1 MAATATGWAMLVLG
15 LLLAGGGVRLATLG
29 GTWAYVGL
37 GIGWLLTGAFLIGRR
52 RAALWIYAALLAFT
66 LVWALSEVGLDRW
79 ALAPRL
85 ALFWLVGLWLL
96 SPWVSRLLSG
106 RTSDRRVEVDV
117 NPPAGPATPSALAA
131 DRRWRLTRAPWFA
144 ARAGL
149 SAAALLVLAVGLISM
164 TQDPFDV
171 PGEMRGPLAAGTL
184 PAAPTPAADDWTVYG
199 GTPQGQRYSTL
210 ADITP
215 GNVGDLKVA
224 WTFHTGDK
232 KRPDDPEETTAE
244 NVPLKVGDT
253 LYLCSKHDHVI
264 ALDPATGQKRWEFD
278 PKIEVSHDFQHL
290 NCRGLAYHDATLAPA
305 VAGHASVPALA
316 AGASHP
322 AGSAGVTVASAN
334 AATCRK
340 RVILPS
346 IDARLFALDAATGQ
360 PCAGFGD
367 NGVVDLTVGIGE
379 FRRGYYMETS
389 PPVVTARL
397 IVIGSSINDNESVDN
412 PSGVIRAFDVAD
424 GHLVWSW
431 DLGRADPN
439 APLAYGQTY
448 TPNTPDAWAPPSV
461 DEQLGIVYFPLGNLS
476 PDQLG
481 ANRSPAVERFT
492 SSVVA
497 LDLATGKLRWSF
509 QGVHHDLWDRDMPA
523 QPTLVD
529 LEINGSKVPALV
541 QPTKQGDVYVLDR
554 RSGKP
559 ALPVEETA
567 VPASTLPDEHVSPT
581 QPRSALSF
589 MPPRLTDKD
598 MWGATPFDQLVCR
611 IVFKSMDYQGP
622 YTPPATHETLTYPS
636 NLGVFDWGGVAV
648 DPVRQALV
656 GVPVHMAFTYQLVP
670 RPGAEAN
677 VVTEGQKEHF
687 NENYGAKYAIKSGP
701 FLSPLGLPC
710 QAPPWGAIA
719 SADLRTGKVNW
730 MHRNG
735 TTRDRMPSFLPI
747 PFPMGMPGF
756 GSPLVTA
763 GGVVFYSGSL
773 DNYLRAY
780 EETSGRKLWEA
791 RLPGG
796 GQATPMTYRAD
807 GKQYV
812 VVSAG
817 GHGAA
822 GTDLSDAFVAYSLP

>member
-1 MAATATGWAMLVLG
+1 MAAMVSGWVMLVLG
-15 LLLAGGGVRLATLG
+15 GLLAAGGVRLAVLG
-29 GTWAYVGL
+29 GTWAYIVL
-37 GIGWLLTGAFLIGRR
+37 GIGCLLAGGFLIARR
-52 RAALWIYAALLAFT
+52 RISLSIYAALLDFA
-66 LVWALSEVGLDRW
+66 LAWALWEAGLDRW

-96 SPWVSRLLSG
+96 TPWVGRRLAPGTPRADLGIAAASAPLATSADTSERRFG
-106 RTSDRRVEVDV
+106 RRR
-117 NPPAGPATPSALAA
+117 
-131 DRRWRLTRAPWFA
+131 WFA
-144 ARAGL
+144 ARASLG
-149 SAAALLVLAVGLISM
+149 AASLLVLVVGLISM
-164 TQDPFDV
+164 TEDPFDV
-171 PGEMRGPLAAGTL
+171 PGEMRASVVAI
-184 PAAPTPAADDWTVYG
+184 AAPTSPADDWTVYG
-199 GTPQGQRYSTL
+199 GTAWGQRYSTL

-215 GNVGDLKVA
+215 SNVDKLKLA
-224 WTFHTGDK
+224 WTYHTGDRK
-232 KRPDDPEETTAE
+232 GAGDPDETTAE

-264 ALDPATGQKRWEFD
+264 ALDPASGRKRWEFD

-290 NCRGLAYHDATLAPA
+290 NCRGLAYHDATVAP
-305 VAGHASVPALA
+305 LA
-316 AGASHP
+316 A
-322 AGSAGVTVASAN
+322 SAPPN
-334 AATCRK
+334 AATCLK

-346 IDARLFALDAATGQ
+346 IDARLFALDAATGR
-360 PCAGFGD
+360 PCTGFGK
-367 NGVVDLTVGIGE
+367 NGVVDLTAGIGN
-379 FRRGYYMETS
+379 FKPGYYMETS
-389 PPVVTARL
+389 PPVVTKNL
-397 IVIGSSINDNESVDN
+397 IVIGSAINDNESVAN
-412 PSGVIRAFDVAD
+412 PSGVIRAFDVND

-431 DLGRADPN
+431 DLGKADPN
-439 APLAYGQTY
+439 APLAAGQTY
-448 TPNTPDAWAPPSV
+448 TPNTPDAWAPASV
-461 DEQLGIVYFPLGNLS
+461 DEQLGLVYFPLGNVS
-476 PDQLG
+476 PDQIG
-481 ANRSPAVERFT
+481 IGRTPAVERFS

-529 LEINGSKVPALV
+529 LDLGGARVPALV
-541 QPTKQGDVYVLDR
+541 QPTKQGEVYVLDR
-554 RSGKP
+554 RTGQP
-559 ALPVEETA
+559 VLPVGSRS
-567 VPASTLPDEHVSPT
+567 VPASTVPGEHAAPAQPT
-581 QPRSALSF
+581 SALSF
-589 MPPRLTDKD
+589 MPPPLSGKD

-611 IVFKSMDYQGP
+611 IEFKSLDYQGP

-656 GVPVHMAFTYQLVP
+656 GVPVHMAFTYRLMP
-670 RPGAEAN
+670 RPNPRAN
-677 VVTEGQKEHF
+677 VVTHGEKEHF
-687 NENYGAKYAIKSGP
+687 NENYGARYAIKSGP

-710 QAPPWGAIA
+710 QEPPWGAIA
-719 SADLRTGKVNW
+719 SADLRTGKPVW

-763 GGVVFYSGSL
+763 GGVVFYSGAL
-773 DNYLRAY
+773 DDYLRAY
-780 EETSGRKLWEA
+780 EETSGRELWRA

-822 GTDLSDAFVAYSLP
+822 GTDLSDAFVAYTLQ